1 MAQWYIKKEM
11 TRLYKPDELIGHNIN
26 GASTYVQGQLIEKI
40 ALSPKRIGGILHRAQ
55 TLYPEEYNKL
65 KDARQ
70 VVNKKCRKTQ
80 K

>member
-11 TRLYKPDELIGHNIN
+11 TRLYQPDELIGHNIN
-26 GASTYVQGQLIEKI
+26 GASTYVKGKLIEKI
-40 ALSPKRIGGILHRAQ
+40 ALSPERIEGILHRAQ
-55 TLYPEEYNKL
+55 RLYPEEYNKL